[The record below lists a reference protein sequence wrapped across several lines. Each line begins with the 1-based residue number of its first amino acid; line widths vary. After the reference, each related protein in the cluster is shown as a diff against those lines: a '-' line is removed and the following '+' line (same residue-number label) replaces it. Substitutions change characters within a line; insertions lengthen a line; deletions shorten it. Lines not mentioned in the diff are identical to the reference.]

1 MASDDDLPSSS
12 DPEEEEEEEEEEEG
26 ENIYFSDQ
34 EDALEE
40 TVLQGLEDGRKED
53 CDWSVSSVITKES
66 LLDAQKEDL
75 RKVMELLTLSEQHA
89 RTLLIHYR
97 WDVERIFELLDQK
110 GSEQL
115 FSEAG
120 VTVVENKSCAFS
132 SLSDLVTCNVCFEEI
147 PANAVTEMDCG
158 HCYCNECWTG
168 HFIVKI
174 NDGQSR
180 RIRCMA
186 PKCNAVCDEA
196 VVRNLV
202 SARHPEIADR
212 FDRFLLESYIE
223 DNNKV
228 KWCPSVPHCGNAI
241 RVKGDIC
248 CEVECSCG
256 LQFCFSCLS
265 EAHSPCSCL
274 MWELWIKKCR
284 DESETVNWITVNTKL
299 CPKCHKPVE
308 KNGGCNL
315 VACICGQA
323 FCWLCGGATG
333 RDHTWS
339 SISGHSCGRFKEDQA
354 KRTEQARR
362 DLYRYMHYH
371 NRHKAHTDSLK
382 QESNLKE
389 TIQGKI
395 SISENKE
402 SKIKDY
408 SWVTNG
414 LNRLFRSRR
423 VLSYSYPFAFYMF
436 GDELFK
442 DEMTTEEREMKQNLF
457 EDQQQQLE
465 SNVEKLSSF
474 LEKDFHD
481 FSDDEVMDTMRHVIN
496 LSNVVDRLCK
506 QMYECI
512 QNELLYP
519 LRTTHNIAPYKS
531 KGLERA
537 SELTICW
544 DSDQSSRS
552 IKASCSR
559 SDTAL
564 NRSATVLG
572 KRLGT
577 QLHGSSSSDDS
588 IYSSHKRAKKDAHGG
603 GALFDLNVP
612 AEVIDKL

>member
-1 MASDDDLPSSS
+1 MAEDDDFPSSS
-12 DPEEEEEEEEEEEG
+12 DPEG
-26 ENIYFSDQ
+26 AGCYFSDQ
-34 EDALEE
+34 DDVLEE
-40 TVLQGLEDGRKED
+40 TVLQGLEDGHEED
-53 CDWSVSSVITKES
+53 CQWSVSSVITKES
-66 LLDAQKEDL
+66 LLAAQKEDL
-75 RKVMELLTLSEQHA
+75 RKVMDLLSLREQHA

-110 GSEQL
+110 GKERL

-120 VTVVENKSCAFS
+120 VTIIQHKDLDLS
-132 SLSDLVTCNVCFEEI
+132 SSSDPVRCNVCFEDVSSST
-147 PANAVTEMDCG
+147 VTKMDCG
-158 HCYCNECWTG
+158 HDYCNDCWTE

-174 NDGQSR
+174 NEGQSR
-180 RIRCMA
+180 RIRCIA
-186 PKCNAVCDEA
+186 PKCNAVCDES

-202 SARHPEIADR
+202 SARHPDIADR

-241 RVKGDIC
+241 RVEGDTD
-248 CEVECSCG
+248 CEVECACG
-256 LQFCFSCLS
+256 LQFCFNCLS
-265 EAHSPCSCL
+265 QAHSPCSCL
-274 MWELWIKKCR
+274 MWELWTRKCQ
-284 DESETVNWITVNTKL
+284 DESETVNWITVNTKP

-339 SISGHSCGRFKEDQA
+339 SISGHSCGRFKDDQE
-354 KRTEQARR
+354 KRTERARR

-371 NRHKAHTDSLK
+371 NRYKAHTDSLK

-408 SWVTNG
+408 AWVTNG

-442 DEMTTEEREMKQNLF
+442 EEMTTEERDLKQNLF

-465 SNVEKLSSF
+465 SNVEKLSMF
-474 LEKDFHD
+474 LEKDFQD
-481 FSDDEVMDTMRHVIN
+481 FSDDEVMDTMSHVIN

-506 QMYECI
+506 QMYKCI
-512 QNELLYP
+512 ENDLLYP
-519 LRTTHNIAPYKS
+519 LQRATHNIAPYKS

-537 SELTICW
+537 SELSLCW
-544 DSDQSSRS
+544 DSDRS
-552 IKASCSR
+552 MSVKTNPEDSCTQRNS
-559 SDTAL
+559 TA
-564 NRSATVLG
+564 NGSGATLPGRYSVI
-572 KRLGT
+572 
-577 QLHGSSSSDDS
+577 LHGSSSDESGC
-588 IYSSHKRAKKDAHGG
+588 SSRKRPRTDTLG
-603 GALFDLNVP
+603 GAARFDLNMP
-612 AEVIDKL
+612 AEVVDKS